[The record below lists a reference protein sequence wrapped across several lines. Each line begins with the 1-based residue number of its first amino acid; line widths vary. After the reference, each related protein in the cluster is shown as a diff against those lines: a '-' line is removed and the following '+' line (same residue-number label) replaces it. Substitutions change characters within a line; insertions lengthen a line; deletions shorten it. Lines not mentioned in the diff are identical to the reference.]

1 MCTKVTEIRMDR
13 NEKKCFKDLPILF
26 KPKNYGELEF
36 HFQKGFLTYNNIIK
50 NESIEINC
58 VNINENII
66 LPSNKQLIIRQGNDV
81 KIINTS
87 HIIIHDIATP
97 NVIHKDINF
106 KHQTEI
112 INNYVIQR
120 MPDEFDIGK
129 RDDTQGNFYLLPND
143 LHRQMDSPKTQE
155 TENKI
160 FDLKQYIL
168 GTIFTSQIVDSII
181 GALVSVIFII
191 IIAKIILIIIHN
203 TCTRPTTVRI
213 SPTMVSQ
220 HQSL

>member
-1 MCTKVTEIRMDR
+1 
-13 NEKKCFKDLPILF
+13 
-26 KPKNYGELEF
+26 
-36 HFQKGFLTYNNIIK
+36 
-50 NESIEINC
+50 
-58 VNINENII
+58 
-66 LPSNKQLIIRQGNDV
+66 
-81 KIINTS
+81 
-87 HIIIHDIATP
+87 
-97 NVIHKDINF
+97 
-106 KHQTEI
+106 
-112 INNYVIQR
+112 
-120 MPDEFDIGK
+120 
-129 RDDTQGNFYLLPND
+129 
-143 LHRQMDSPKTQE
+143 MDSPKTQE

-191 IIAKIILIIIHN
+191 IIAKIILIIIHS